1 MLDASTDR
9 LEGRTVKTTDGDKIG
24 ELKQLYVDSEDG
36 RTPTFATVA
45 GGLFGTK
52 HHFVPLS
59 EARLEGDDLLVPYSE
74 SQIKDAPGV
83 DEDAELT
90 TEEEDQLYAHYGL
103 GSGATG
109 TTGGADLDD
118 DRAMTTTGTT
128 GTRDFDD
135 DSRRGGDVDQRTG
148 ARDTSGTNTDD
159 AMTLSEERLNV
170 GVQRRETGR
179 ARLRKFIT
187 EEQVTETVPVTRE
200 EVHVEREPI
209 TDANRDQAYSGGDLT
224 EEEVEVTLH
233 EERPVVEKEVV
244 ATERVR
250 LDKDVETSQQQV
262 SDTVRKEEV
271 EVDGADTASGTTGAR
286 DRDDRDRDD
295 RV

>member
-52 HHFVPLS
+52 SHFVPLS
-59 EARLEGDDLLVPYSE
+59 EARLEGDDLLVPYGE

-83 DEDAELT
+83 EEDAELT
-90 TEEEDQLYAHYGL
+90 TEEEDRLYAHYGL
-103 GSGATG
+103 GGGTG
-109 TTGGADLDD
+109 TTTGDRDLVDDGGTVTTGGTGAAAGTRDLDD
-118 DRAMTTTGTT
+118 D
-128 GTRDFDD
+128 
-135 DSRRGGDVDQRTG
+135 SRTG
-148 ARDTSGTNTDD
+148 ARDTTGANTDD

-187 EEQVTETVPVTRE
+187 EERVTETVPVTRE

-233 EERPVVEKEVV
+233 EERPVAEKEVV

-250 LDKDVETSQQQV
+250 LDKDVERTQQEV

-271 EVDGADTASGTTGAR
+271 EVDGVEGSGVGTRGR
-286 DRDDRDRDD
+286 DGDDRR
-295 RV
+295 

>member
-59 EARLEGDDLLVPYSE
+59 EARLEGDDLLVPYGE

-83 DEDAELT
+83 EEDAELT
-90 TEEEDQLYAHYGL
+90 TEEEDRLYAHYGL
-103 GSGATG
+103 GGGTG
-109 TTGGADLDD
+109 TGDRDLVNDGDATTAGAGTRDLDD
-118 DRAMTTTGTT
+118 DT
-128 GTRDFDD
+128 
-135 DSRRGGDVDQRTG
+135 RTG

-187 EEQVTETVPVTRE
+187 EERVTETVPVSRE

-233 EERPVVEKEVV
+233 EERPVAEKEVV

-250 LDKDVETSQQQV
+250 LDKDVEQTQQEV
-262 SDTVRKEEV
+262 SETVRKEEV
-271 EVDGADTASGTTGAR
+271 EVDGVEGSGTRGR
-286 DRDDRDRDD
+286 DGDR
-295 RV
+295 